1 MCKFKDQD
9 LFLATKS
16 SILASTLESYL
27 EVGLKLSIKVIE
39 LKSFSQKSSGR
50 DLFDSVWKIMH
61 GTEIT
66 SNLLEAMVHGGAYLS
81 GGFIND
87 RIVGAAFAFPATN
100 GGLHLHS
107 HMTAVLPEFR
117 DQGVGYALK
126 IDQWSWAK
134 NKNYSHLSWT
144 FDPLVRRNAK
154 LNIAK
159 LGVDISAYHPNFYG
173 DMPDALNAGD
183 ESDRLMVFWSTD
195 KDAPRARAL
204 ITNPEPG
211 DILIEI
217 PEDIVAIRS
226 KNQSESMKWRRQVR
240 EQFLAAF
247 EKNGKVVGFSA
258 NNEYV
263 VRI

>member
-1 MCKFKDQD
+1 M
-9 LFLATKS
+9 L
-16 SILASTLESYL
+16 I
-27 EVGLKLSIKVIE
+27 I
-39 LKSFSQKSSGR
+39 R
-50 DLFDSVWKIMH
+50 DLKTIEQHYDARIVFDKTWSMAS

-66 SNLLEAMVHGGAYLS
+66 PNLLQAMVHSGSYLS
-81 GGFIND
+81 GAFIDNK
-87 RIVGAAFAFPATN
+87 IVGAAFAFPATN
-100 GGLHLHS
+100 KGLHLHS
-107 HMTAVLPEFR
+107 HMTAVLDEYR

-134 NKNYSHLSWT
+134 KANYSHLSWT

-154 LNIAK
+154 LNIVK
-159 LGVDISAYHPNFYG
+159 LGVDVSAYYPNFYG
-173 DMPDALNAGD
+173 AMPDALNAGD
-183 ESDRLMVFWSTD
+183 ESDRLMVSWSTD
-195 KDAPRARAL
+195 VNTPKAREL
-204 ITNPEPG
+204 ITHPKPD

-226 KNQSESMKWRRQVR
+226 KDQSESMKWRRQVR
-240 EQFLAAF
+240 DQFLAAF

>member
-1 MCKFKDQD
+1 MAARFEIFEIND
-9 LFLATKS
+9 LRNSEAARK
-16 SILASTLESYL
+16 I
-27 EVGLKLSIKVIE
+27 
-39 LKSFSQKSSGR
+39 
-50 DLFDSVWKIMH
+50 FDITWSMDA

-66 SNLLEAMVHGGAYLS
+66 PNLLQAMIHSGSYLS
-81 GGFIND
+81 GAFINNK
-87 RIVGAAFAFPATN
+87 IVGAAFAFPATN
-100 GGLHLHS
+100 NGLHLHS

-117 DQGVGYALK
+117 DKGVGYALK
-126 IDQWSWAK
+126 IDQWNCAK
-134 NKNYSHLSWT
+134 KKNYSHLSWT

-183 ESDRLMVFWSTD
+183 ESDRLMVCWRTD
-195 KDAPRARAL
+195 IDAPKAREL
-204 ITNPEPG
+204 ITKPETG

>member
-1 MCKFKDQD
+1 MHNARGIFD
-9 LFLATKS
+9 LTWS
-16 SILASTLESYL
+16 MEI
-27 EVGLKLSIKVIE
+27 
-39 LKSFSQKSSGR
+39 
-50 DLFDSVWKIMH
+50 

-66 SNLLEAMVHGGAYLS
+66 PNLLQAMVHSGSYLS
-81 GGFIND
+81 GAFIDNK
-87 RIVGAAFAFPATN
+87 IVGAAFAFPATN
-100 GGLHLHS
+100 DGLHLHS

-117 DQGVGYALK
+117 DKGVGYSLK
-126 IDQWSWAK
+126 IDQWNWAK
-134 NKNYSHLSWT
+134 KKNYSHLSWT
-144 FDPLVRRNAK
+144 YDPLVRRNAK

-159 LGVDISAYHPNFYG
+159 LGVDISDYFPNFYG

-183 ESDRLMVFWSTD
+183 ESDRLMVSWRTD
-195 KDAPRARAL
+195 IDAPKSREL
-204 ITNPEPG
+204 ITKPETD

-240 EQFLAAF
+240 EQFLGAF
-247 EKNGKVVGFSA
+247 EKNGKVIGFSV

>member
-1 MCKFKDQD
+1 MSNSIQVRELDNLQDQD
-9 LFLATKS
+9 F
-16 SILASTLESYL
+16 
-27 EVGLKLSIKVIE
+27 
-39 LKSFSQKSSGR
+39 GR
-50 DLFDSVWKIMH
+50 NIFDVTWSMDA

-66 SNLLEAMVHGGAYLS
+66 PNLLQAMVHSGSYLS
-81 GGFIND
+81 GAFIDNK
-87 RIVGAAFAFPATN
+87 IVGAAFAFPATN

-117 DQGVGYALK
+117 DKGVGYALK
-126 IDQWSWAK
+126 IDQWNWAK
-134 NKNYSHLSWT
+134 KKNYSHLSWT

-183 ESDRLMVFWSTD
+183 ESDRLMVSWRTD
-195 KDAPRARAL
+195 IDAPKAREL
-204 ITNPEPG
+204 ITKPETG

>member
-1 MCKFKDQD
+1 MNIK
-9 LFLATKS
+9 
-16 SILASTLESYL
+16 IL
-27 EVGLKLSIKVIE
+27 E
-39 LKSFSQKSSGR
+39 LKSLPNQNLGR
-50 DLFDSVWKIMH
+50 EIFDKTWALDA

-66 SNLLEAMVHGGAYLS
+66 PNLLQAMVHSGSYLS
-81 GGFIND
+81 GAFIDNK
-87 RIVGAAFAFPATN
+87 IVGAAFAFPATN

-107 HMTAVLPEFR
+107 HMTAVVPEFR
-117 DQGVGYALK
+117 DKGIGYALK
-126 IDQWSWAK
+126 IDQWNWAK
-134 NKNYSHLSWT
+134 KKNYYHLSWT

-159 LGVDISAYHPNFYG
+159 LGVDISHYLPNFYG

-183 ESDRLMVFWSTD
+183 ESDRLMASWRTD
-195 KDAPRARAL
+195 VDAPKAREL
-204 ITNPEPG
+204 ITNPEPS

-247 EKNGKVVGFSA
+247 GKNGNVVGFSA

>member
-1 MCKFKDQD
+1 MHKAREIFD
-9 LFLATKS
+9 LTWS
-16 SILASTLESYL
+16 
-27 EVGLKLSIKVIE
+27 LKI
-39 LKSFSQKSSGR
+39 
-50 DLFDSVWKIMH
+50 

-66 SNLLEAMVHGGAYLS
+66 PNLLQAMVHSGSYLS
-81 GGFIND
+81 GAFIDNK
-87 RIVGAAFAFPATN
+87 IVGAAFAFPATN

-107 HMTAVLPEFR
+107 HMTAVLPDFR
-117 DQGVGYALK
+117 DKGVGYALK
-126 IDQWSWAK
+126 IDQWNWAK
-134 NKNYSHLSWT
+134 KNNYSHLSWT

-159 LGVDISAYHPNFYG
+159 LGVDILTYFPNFYG

-183 ESDRLMVFWSTD
+183 ESDRLMVSWRTD
-195 KDAPRARAL
+195 IDAPKAREL

-217 PEDIVAIRS
+217 PEDIVAIRT
-226 KNQSESMKWRRQVR
+226 KNQSESMKWRIQVR
-240 EQFLAAF
+240 EQFMAAF
-247 EKNGKVVGFSA
+247 EKKGKVVGISA

>member
-1 MCKFKDQD
+1 VIIHIQVKSLVDLQDQD
-9 LFLATKS
+9 SARKIF
-16 SILASTLESYL
+16 
-27 EVGLKLSIKVIE
+27 
-39 LKSFSQKSSGR
+39 
-50 DLFDSVWKIMH
+50 DLTWLMDA

-66 SNLLEAMVHGGAYLS
+66 PNLLQALIHSGSYLS
-81 GGFIND
+81 GAFIDNK
-87 RIVGAAFAFPATN
+87 IVGAAFAFPATN
-100 GGLHLHS
+100 NGLHLHS

-117 DQGVGYALK
+117 DKGVGYALK
-126 IDQWSWAK
+126 IDQWNWAK
-134 NKNYSHLSWT
+134 RNNYSELSWT

-159 LGVDISAYHPNFYG
+159 LCVDISAYHPNFYG
-173 DMPDALNAGD
+173 EMPDALNAGD
-183 ESDRLMVFWSTD
+183 ESDRLMVSWRTD
-195 KDAPRARAL
+195 INAPKAREL

-240 EQFLAAF
+240 EQFMAAF
-247 EKNGKVVGFSA
+247 EKNGKVIGFSA

>member
-1 MCKFKDQD
+1 MDSLSDQH
-9 LFLATKS
+9 LGR
-16 SILASTLESYL
+16 
-27 EVGLKLSIKVIE
+27 EV
-39 LKSFSQKSSGR
+39 
-50 DLFDSVWKIMH
+50 FDQTWAMDS

-66 SNLLEAMVHGGAYLS
+66 PNLLQAMVHSGSYLS
-81 GGFIND
+81 GAFID
-87 RIVGAAFAFPATN
+87 GKCVGAAFAFPATE

-107 HMTAVLPEFR
+107 HMTAVLDEYR

-126 IDQWSWAK
+126 IDQWNWAK
-134 NKNYSHLSWT
+134 KHKYSHLSWT

-154 LNIAK
+154 LNIVK
-159 LGVDISAYHPNFYG
+159 LGVDISAYYSNFYG
-173 DMPDALNAGD
+173 EMPDALNAGD
-183 ESDRLMVFWSTD
+183 ESDRLMVSWSTAI
-195 KDAPRARAL
+195 DAPKAREL
-204 ITNPEPG
+204 ITNPKPD

-226 KNQSESMKWRRQVR
+226 KNQSESIKWRRQVR

-247 EKNGKVVGFSA
+247 EKNGKVIGFSA

>member
-1 MCKFKDQD
+1 V
-9 LFLATKS
+9 KS
-16 SILASTLESYL
+16 QVQIRTLET
-27 EVGLKLSIKVIE
+27 LSDQT
-39 LKSFSQKSSGR
+39 LGR
-50 DLFDSVWKIMH
+50 EIFDKTWSMNA

-66 SNLLEAMVHGGAYLS
+66 PNLLQAMVHSGSYLS
-81 GGFIND
+81 GAFID
-87 RIVGAAFAFPATN
+87 KKIVGAAFAFPATN
-100 GGLHLHS
+100 DGLYLHS

-117 DQGVGYALK
+117 DKGVGYALK
-126 IDQWSWAK
+126 IDQWHWAK
-134 NKNYSHLSWT
+134 KKNYSHLSWT

-159 LGVDISAYHPNFYG
+159 LGVDISAYYPNFYG

-183 ESDRLMVFWSTD
+183 ESDRLMVSWRTD
-195 KDAPRARAL
+195 IDAPKAREL
-204 ITNPEPG
+204 ITKPETG

-240 EQFLAAF
+240 EQFLSAF